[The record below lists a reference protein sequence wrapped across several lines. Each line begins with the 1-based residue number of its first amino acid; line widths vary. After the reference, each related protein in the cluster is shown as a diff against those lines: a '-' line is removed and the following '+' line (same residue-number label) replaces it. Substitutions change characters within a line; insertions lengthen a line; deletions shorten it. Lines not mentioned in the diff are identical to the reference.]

1 MGDRS
6 KGPVILLVILLIV
19 AAAAAFLGFIALQK
33 EKEINATLTEENK
46 ELEVKKRSAEKQAA
60 DLKKQ
65 IEGLNQEIGQQ
76 KAKLQ
81 DYENKISE
89 INNELVSEREAKES
103 ALSEV
108 ASIREASESA
118 RKDKAALE
126 TQLRSA
132 QEELNSIRNQLTS
145 LEGIKQEL
153 EQRLSSKPKE
163 AEVKVPAKSAP
174 KPEGDGA
181 ASNSRSHKVEEVKPG
196 EVQLEKIVVAPNP
209 QEEAPVVSS
218 TVPLEGKV
226 LVVNR
231 EYDFIVIN
239 LGQKDGVNLG
249 DTFEVLRK
257 DKSLGQ
263 AKVEEVRDT
272 MSVATPGT
280 KDMIKQ
286 IKEDDRVVRR

>member
-1 MGDRS
+1 MGDRA
-6 KGPVILLVILLIV
+6 KGPFILLVILLVI

-33 EKEINATLTEENK
+33 EKEINVTLTEENK

-65 IEGLNQEIGQQ
+65 VEGLNQEIGQQ

-89 INNELVSEREAKES
+89 INNELGSEREAKES
-103 ALSEV
+103 ALAEV
-108 ASIREASESA
+108 SRIRESSESIK
-118 RKDKAALE
+118 RDKSNLE
-126 TQLRSA
+126 TQLKAAR
-132 QEELNSIRNQLTS
+132 EELNNIHSQLAA
-145 LEGIKQEL
+145 I
-153 EQRLSSKPKE
+153 
-163 AEVKVPAKSAP
+163 KSAP
-174 KPEGDGA
+174 KAEEAKPE
-181 ASNSRSHKVEEVKPG
+181 
-196 EVQLEKIVVAPNP
+196 EVQLEKIIVAPKP

-218 TVPLEGKV
+218 AVPLEGKV

-249 DTFEVLRK
+249 DVFDVLRK

-286 IKEDDRVVRR
+286 IKEDDKVTRK

>member
-1 MGDRS
+1 MGDRA
-6 KGPVILLVILLIV
+6 KGPFILLVILLVI

-33 EKEINATLTEENK
+33 EKEINVTLTEENK

-65 IEGLNQEIGQQ
+65 VEGLNQEIGQQ

-89 INNELVSEREAKES
+89 INNELGSEREAKES
-103 ALSEV
+103 ALAEV
-108 ASIREASESA
+108 SIIRESSESIK
-118 RKDKAALE
+118 RDKSSLE
-126 TQLRSA
+126 TQLKAA
-132 QEELNSIRNQLTS
+132 QEELNNIHSQLAAI
-145 LEGIKQEL
+145 EGLKKEL
-153 EQRLSSKPKE
+153 EQKLDQKPKD
-163 AEVKVPAKSAP
+163 AEVKVSAKSALKAEEA
-174 KPEGDGA
+174 KPE
-181 ASNSRSHKVEEVKPG
+181 
-196 EVQLEKIVVAPNP
+196 EVQLEKIVVAPKP

-218 TVPLEGKV
+218 AVPLEGKV

-249 DTFEVLRK
+249 DLFDVLRK

-286 IKEDDRVVRR
+286 IKEDDKVARK

>member
-1 MGDRS
+1 MGDRA
-6 KGPVILLVILLIV
+6 KGPFILLVILLVI

-33 EKEINATLTEENK
+33 EKEINVILTEENK
-46 ELEVKKRSAEKQAA
+46 ELEVKKRSAERQAA

-65 IEGLNQEIGQQ
+65 VEGLNQEIGQQ

-81 DYENKISE
+81 DYENKISQ
-89 INNELVSEREAKES
+89 INNELGSERQAKES

-108 ASIREASESA
+108 SSIREASESV

-126 TQLRSA
+126 KQLSSA
-132 QEELNSIRNQLTS
+132 QEELYSIRNQLTS
-145 LEGIKQEL
+145 LEEVKKEL
-153 EQRLSSKPKE
+153 EQRLEPKAKGAESKAVVEPDVKAGKVK
-163 AEVKVPAKSAP
+163 AE
-174 KPEGDGA
+174 
-181 ASNSRSHKVEEVKPG
+181 
-196 EVQLEKIVVAPNP
+196 EVQLEKIVVAPNT
-209 QEEAPVVSS
+209 QEAPAALSAS
-218 TVPLEGKV
+218 APLEGKV

-249 DTFEVLRK
+249 DAFEVLRK

-286 IKEDDRVVRR
+286 IKEDDKVTRK

>member
-1 MGDRS
+1 MGDRA
-6 KGPVILLVILLIV
+6 KGPFILLVILLVI

-33 EKEINATLTEENK
+33 EKEINVTLTEENK

-65 IEGLNQEIGQQ
+65 VEGLNQEIGQQ

-89 INNELVSEREAKES
+89 INNELGSEREAKES

-108 ASIREASESA
+108 SRITAASESV
-118 RKDKAALE
+118 RKDKSALE
-126 TQLRSA
+126 TQLKAA
-132 QEELNSIRNQLTS
+132 QEELNNIRGQLAAIETV
-145 LEGIKQEL
+145 
-153 EQRLSSKPKE
+153 SKP
-163 AEVKVPAKSAP
+163 AP
-174 KPEGDGA
+174 
-181 ASNSRSHKVEEVKPG
+181 KVEEVKPQ
-196 EVQLEKIVVAPNP
+196 EVQLEKIIVAPKP

-218 TVPLEGKV
+218 AVPLEGKV

-249 DTFEVLRK
+249 DVFEVLRK

-286 IKEDDRVVRR
+286 IKEDDKVTRK

>member
-33 EKEINATLTEENK
+33 EKEINATLTEENR

-89 INNELVSEREAKES
+89 INNELTSEKEAKES

-132 QEELNSIRNQLTS
+132 QEELNGIRDQLTS

-153 EQRLSSKPKE
+153 EQKLGPKPKE
-163 AEVKVPAKSAP
+163 PEVKVPAKSAP
-174 KPEGDGA
+174 KPEEA
-181 ASNSRSHKVEEVKPG
+181 HPG

-209 QEEAPVVSS
+209 QEEVPVVSPA
-218 TVPLEGKV
+218 VPLEGKV

-249 DTFEVLRK
+249 DAFEVLRK

>member
-6 KGPVILLVILLIV
+6 KGPVILLVILLVI

-46 ELEVKKRSAEKQAA
+46 ELEVKKRSVEKQAA

-65 IEGLNQEIGQQ
+65 IEVLNQEIGQQ

-89 INNELVSEREAKES
+89 INNELTSEKEAKES

-108 ASIREASESA
+108 ASIKEASESA
-118 RKDKAALE
+118 GKDKAALE
-126 TQLRSA
+126 IQLRSA
-132 QEELNSIRNQLTS
+132 QEELNGIRDQLIS

-153 EQRLSSKPKE
+153 EQKLGQKPKE
-163 AEVKVPAKSAP
+163 PEVKVPAKSAP
-174 KPEGDGA
+174 KA
-181 ASNSRSHKVEEVKPG
+181 EEAKPG

-209 QEEAPVVSS
+209 QEEAPVVSPA
-218 TVPLEGKV
+218 VPLEGKV

>member
-1 MGDRS
+1 MSDRA
-6 KGPVILLVILLIV
+6 KGPFILLVILLVI

-33 EKEINATLTEENK
+33 EKEINTTLTEENK
-46 ELEVKKRSAEKQAA
+46 ELEVKKRSAEKQAS
-60 DLKKQ
+60 DLKEQ
-65 IEGLNQEIGQQ
+65 VEGLNQEIGQQ
-76 KAKLQ
+76 KAKIQ

-89 INNELVSEREAKES
+89 INNELSSERGAKEN

-108 ASIREASESA
+108 SRIREASESV
-118 RKDKAALE
+118 RKDKSALE
-126 TQLRSA
+126 IQLKAA
-132 QEELNSIRNQLTS
+132 QEELNNIRGQLAA
-145 LEGIKQEL
+145 IP
-153 EQRLSSKPKE
+153 KPD
-163 AEVKVPAKSAP
+163 VKVEKTKAQ
-174 KPEGDGA
+174 
-181 ASNSRSHKVEEVKPG
+181 
-196 EVQLEKIVVAPNP
+196 EVQLEKIVVAPKAP
-209 QEEAPVVSS
+209 QADTVVSAPVAASV
-218 TVPLEGKV
+218 TAPLEGKV

-249 DTFEVLRK
+249 DAFDVLRK

-286 IKEDDRVVRR
+286 IKEDDRVTRK

>member
-6 KGPVILLVILLIV
+6 KGPVILLVILLVI

-33 EKEINATLTEENK
+33 EKEINTTLTEENK

-89 INNELVSEREAKES
+89 INNELTSEKEAKES

-132 QEELNSIRNQLTS
+132 QEELNGIRDQLTS

-153 EQRLSSKPKE
+153 EQKLGPKPKE
-163 AEVKVPAKSAP
+163 PEVKVPAKSAP
-174 KPEGDGA
+174 MPEEA
-181 ASNSRSHKVEEVKPG
+181 HPG

-209 QEEAPVVSS
+209 QEEVPVVSPA
-218 TVPLEGKV
+218 VPLEGKV

-263 AKVEEVRDT
+263 DKVEEVRDT
-272 MSVATPGT
+272 MSVATPGN

-286 IKEDDRVVRR
+286 IKEDDLVLRK

>member
-1 MGDRS
+1 MSDKS
-6 KGPVILLVILLIV
+6 KGPVILLVVLLV
-19 AAAAAFLGFIALQK
+19 AAAAAAFLGFIALQK

-46 ELEVKKRSAEKQAA
+46 DLEVKKRSAEKQAA

-65 IEGLNQEIGQQ
+65 VEGLNQEIGQQ
-76 KAKLQ
+76 KAKIQ
-81 DYENKISE
+81 DYEKKISE
-89 INNELVSEREAKES
+89 INDELTSERQAKES
-103 ALSEV
+103 ALSEA

-118 RKDKAALE
+118 RKDKVALE
-126 TQLRSA
+126 QQLRSA

-145 LEGIKQEL
+145 LEEIKKEL
-153 EQRLSSKPKE
+153 EQRLEPKAKGAESKAVVEPDVKSG
-163 AEVKVPAKSAP
+163 EVKAK
-174 KPEGDGA
+174 
-181 ASNSRSHKVEEVKPG
+181 
-196 EVQLEKIVVAPNP
+196 EVQLEKIVVAPNT
-209 QEEAPVVSS
+209 QEPPAALSAS
-218 TVPLEGKV
+218 APLEGKV

-249 DTFEVLRK
+249 DTFDVLRK
-257 DKSLGQ
+257 DKSLGE

-286 IKEDDRVVRR
+286 IKEDDKVARK